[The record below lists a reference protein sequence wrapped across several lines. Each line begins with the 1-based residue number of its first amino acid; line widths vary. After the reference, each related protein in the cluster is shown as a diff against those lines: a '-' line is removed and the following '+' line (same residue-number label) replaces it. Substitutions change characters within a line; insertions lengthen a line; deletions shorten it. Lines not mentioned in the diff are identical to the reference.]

1 MICFLGST
9 LGNLNAQECDVFFS
23 QIVGALQPG
32 EYFLLGIDLDKS
44 KDILEPA
51 YDDSQGVTAAFNLN
65 MLRHLNRRYEG
76 NFDLAQFEHWAF
88 YNPEECQIEMHLRSK
103 KAQKVQLRALN
114 LTVEFAAGETIRSE
128 ISRKFN
134 LNTVKE
140 ELSQRGLMPVQVW
153 TDPNQWFGLM
163 LCQMSD
169 GKSARE

>member
-1 MICFLGST
+1 
-9 LGNLNAQECDVFFS
+9 
-23 QIVGALQPG
+23 
-32 EYFLLGIDLDKS
+32 
-44 KDILEPA
+44 
-51 YDDSQGVTAAFNLN
+51 
-65 MLRHLNRRYEG
+65 
-76 NFDLAQFEHWAF
+76 
-88 YNPEECQIEMHLRSK
+88 MHLKSK

-134 LNTVKE
+134 LNNVKE